1 MEKPSSPQHPQIN
14 EIIPQTA
21 PLEGN
26 RVKGKGVVVMV
37 LLNTQGYIIKRLKGL
52 LDQAYDSNGILEG
65 ECGNCRVNH
74 QWINIEK
81 PP

>member
-1 MEKPSSPQHPQIN
+1 MDAKL
-14 EIIPQTA
+14 A

-37 LLNTQGYIIKRLKGL
+37 LPTTQCYIIERLKGL
-52 LDQAYDSNGILEG
+52 LEQAYDSNVILEG
-65 ECGNCRVNH
+65 EGGNCRANH